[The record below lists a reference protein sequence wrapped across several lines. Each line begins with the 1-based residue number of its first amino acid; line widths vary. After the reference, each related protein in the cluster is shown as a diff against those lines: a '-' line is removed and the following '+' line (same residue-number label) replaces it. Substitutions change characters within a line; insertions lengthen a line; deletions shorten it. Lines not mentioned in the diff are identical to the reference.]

1 MKHYHTFTTLPPKR
15 HTKTIEDVPGELLTD
30 WSAKLLALMNLSWA
44 YIDTICDLCIAMR
57 LEPTKKLVRAIRT
70 LRREY
75 DRFRWP
81 LTGPKFES
89 EEAQWAEDVENLFQA
104 DFAKLFYS
112 LSTETSKLGLTEDH
126 KALVIAVQQALTL
139 MDAVKAYARWCDKKI
154 ASFGVWV
161 CDCCMVQTEFLK
173 LYPLIPLF
181 AGDCYNPD
189 SQARTLTAQIIVNK
203 LNRKIEFVHTDKT
216 PKQ

>member
-1 MKHYHTFTTLPPKR
+1 M
-15 HTKTIEDVPGELLTD
+15 
-30 WSAKLLALMNLSWA
+30 
-44 YIDTICDLCIAMR
+44 
-57 LEPTKKLVRAIRT
+57 
-70 LRREY
+70 
-75 DRFRWP
+75 
-81 LTGPKFES
+81 
-89 EEAQWAEDVENLFQA
+89 
-104 DFAKLFYS
+104 
-112 LSTETSKLGLTEDH
+112 
-126 KALVIAVQQALTL
+126 IAVQQALTL

-203 LNRKIEFVHTDKT
+203 LNRKIEFVNTNKT